1 MAPIAKTEVAVK
13 ERSNSIVFNESKGEL
28 FKLNDGFKSLHKK
41 LKTQWKVISHRDDLT
56 KETVSQAGVM
66 VLACPRQKFTEGQFS
81 ILRRYVD
88 EGGSLFVLAEE
99 GGEKKANT
107 NINFLLEEYGISV
120 NNDSVVRTCY
130 YKYFHPKECLI
141 TNGILNRAI
150 LEVSGKNIPGLLVD
164 DTLSSRSMSFI
175 YPFGCTL
182 NIARPAVAVLSSGS
196 ISYPLNRPVCAFY
209 EHPSSHGRVAVLGS
223 AHMFVDQYIDREE
236 NNKIKDVIFQFLT
249 TSNFKLNQIDADDP
263 EISDYNMTPDMSS
276 LAESLRTCLQESEE
290 VPTDY
295 TQLFYTHLTSIDM
308 QLVPVAIDAYSKL
321 NVKHEPLR
329 LITPQFET
337 PLPPLQP
344 AVFPPSF
351 RELPHPS
358 LELFDLD
365 EAFSSEKSRLAQVTN
380 KCKDEDL
387 EYFIRE
393 CGEILGVIGKL
404 PVTSRDAKH
413 ILEYVFTQIVEF
425 KKLNQDPDAFS
436 RPRSEME
443 EMDEEV

>member
-1 MAPIAKTEVAVK
+1 MAPIAKEAEPREK
-13 ERSNSIVFNESKGEL
+13 EQSNIIIFDESKGEI
-28 FKLNDGFKSLHKK
+28 FKLSDGFKVLHKK
-41 LKTQWKVISHRDDLT
+41 LKTQWKIVSNRDDLN
-56 KETVSQAGVM
+56 KETLGQARAV
-66 VLACPRQKFTEGQFS
+66 VIACPHQKFTEGQFS
-81 ILRRYVD
+81 MLRRFVD
-88 EGGSLFVLAEE
+88 EGGRLLVMAEE

-107 NINFLLEEYGISV
+107 NINFLLEEYGISI

-150 LEVSGKNIPGLLVD
+150 LEASGKNIPGLIID
-164 DTLSSRSMSFI
+164 ETITNRSMSFI
-175 YPFGCTL
+175 YPFGSTL
-182 NIARPAVAVLSSGS
+182 NVARPAVAVLSTGS

-209 EHPSSHGRVAVLGS
+209 EHPSKHGRVAVLGS
-223 AHMFVDQYIDREE
+223 AHMFSDQYIDREE
-236 NNKIKDVIFQFLT
+236 NSKIKDVIFHFLT
-249 TSNFKLNQIDADDP
+249 ANDFKLNQIDADDP
-263 EISDYNMTPDMSS
+263 EISDYNMTPDVGS
-276 LAESLRTCLQESEE
+276 LAEGLRTCLQESEE

-295 TQLFYTHLTSIDM
+295 TQLFDTHLTSIDM
-308 QLVPVAIDAYSKL
+308 QLVPASIDAYSKV

-387 EYFIRE
+387 EYYIRE
-393 CGEILGVIGKL
+393 CGEILGVMANI
-404 PVTSRDAKH
+404 PATSRNAKH
-413 ILEYVFTQIVEF
+413 ILEYIFTQIVEF

-436 RPRSEME
+436 RPRSDME
-443 EMDEEV
+443 EL